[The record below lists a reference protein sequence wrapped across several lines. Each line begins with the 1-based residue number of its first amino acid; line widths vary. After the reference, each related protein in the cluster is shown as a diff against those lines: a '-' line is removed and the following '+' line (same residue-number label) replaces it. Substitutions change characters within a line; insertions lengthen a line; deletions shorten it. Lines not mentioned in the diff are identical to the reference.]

1 MEIKKETGTDIWDR
15 IFKKNKDIVSRK
27 IAGELF
33 VVPIRGKL
41 ADMQRIFALNPVAEY
56 IWEALDEQKNLHDIR
71 SYILSHYDIEK
82 KQADS
87 DIVEF
92 IEELKKADLISE

>member
-1 MEIKKETGTDIWDR
+1 MEIKKETGTDIWNR

-56 IWEALDEQKNLHDIR
+56 IWEALDEQKSLHDIR
-71 SYILSHYDIEK
+71 THILSHYDIEK